1 MVSNEGRREVARK
14 LRERTKKPMGKSMQ
28 RMFTETLGIYA
39 HHISW
44 MNPDKATNRWDVIVN
59 YIADLIEPQPID
71 GNTSDGYHTFDEL
84 YHHRAVLFSVIVENF
99 ATRAW
104 KSKLHA
110 DGTMYEGMF
119 IVGIETPDG
128 QATYHY
134 DVEPYWGMFRCKEV
148 DRAPE
153 WDGHTPDQAIERIG
167 KLVDCETDRPTTKRD
182 DVGGIYWRCTRC
194 GAFNRKDAVTDCCG
208 VIPSRCC
215 ANCGADVV
223 TDDD

>member
-1 MVSNEGRREVARK
+1 MISDEERRNMASSLRHDAAYGDGSLYEWWGRLQFIVLDEDDFPNPREVF
-14 LRERTKKPMGKSMQ
+14 ER
-28 RMFTETLGIYA
+28 L
-39 HHISW
+39 
-44 MNPDKATNRWDVIVN
+44 
-59 YIADLIEPQPID
+59 ADLIEPQPID
-71 GNTSDGYHTFDEL
+71 GNTSDGYHTFNEL
-84 YHHRAVLFSVIVENF
+84 YHHRAVLFSVIVKNF

-134 DVEPYWGMFRCKEV
+134 DVKPYWDMFRCKEI

-167 KLVDCETDRPTTKRD
+167 KLVDCETDRPICKP
-182 DVGGIYWRCTRC
+182 
-194 GAFNRKDAVTDCCG
+194 
-208 VIPSRCC
+208 VIPNEMDGCVFCS
-215 ANCGADVV
+215 NCGAEIGEYGVPNYCHSCGAGLV
-223 TDDD
+223 E